1 MKLFLYLSIPLLILD
16 QATKWWIV
24 DSFNPPHN
32 YVAKPGCEEPYTVDK
47 HNQIQV
53 IPDFFN
59 IVRVHNTGMA
69 FGIGN
74 GTRAAKIIFPIIAT
88 IAIGLITWLWR
99 KGAFPTLI
107 SKLAVALLLPGILGN
122 LIDRLLPC
130 RGYVVDFLDFQPPLW
145 EKISAI
151 FSSHPSSHFPSFN
164 VADSCICVAAF
175 FLIVSALKGDPEEA
189 EAEPSTDKAEAKTKV
204 K

>member
-24 DSFNPPHN
+24 DTFNEPPQR
-32 YVAKPGCEEPYTVDK
+32 GEPYVVEPGKRTEP
-47 HNQIQV
+47 IEV
-53 IPDFFN
+53 IPGFFN

-74 GTRAAKIIFPIIAT
+74 GTTLAKIIFPIIASV
-88 IAIGLITWLWR
+88 AIGLITWLWR

-122 LIDRLLPC
+122 LIDRLLPS
-130 RGYVVDFLDFQPPLW
+130 RGYVVDFLDFILPFYD
-145 EKISAI
+145 KIAKGSDG
-151 FSSHPSSHFPSFN
+151 HFPSFN

-175 FLIVSALKGDPEEA
+175 LLIISALKGDPKEEDSEPPA
-189 EAEPSTDKAEAKTKV
+189 EAT
-204 K
+204 